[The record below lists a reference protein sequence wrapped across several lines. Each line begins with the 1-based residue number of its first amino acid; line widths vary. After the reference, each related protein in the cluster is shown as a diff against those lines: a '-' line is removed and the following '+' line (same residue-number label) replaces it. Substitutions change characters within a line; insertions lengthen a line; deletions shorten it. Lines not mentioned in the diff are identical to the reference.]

1 MTLANPPWL
10 LLAKLALVVAS
21 VLGASLVARRWG
33 HAAGGWLAGLPVIA
47 GPIIGL
53 LLIDLPPERVRNIC
67 IATLQCQ
74 PALMAYLVL
83 FAHLARHFAWPVCLA
98 ASLVAYA
105 VAGAALLAL
114 DLPETLVALL
124 AVVMPALGQRAMPLR
139 SPGAGARGALPG
151 VELGARMAVA
161 LAIAA
166 AVLWGA
172 NHLPAGL
179 AGLLLAAPIAGVV
192 LPCFTL
198 SRHGSGATVGLLAGF
213 ARGQHGFVVFFVV
226 LVLVLPLWP
235 GALAWLAAVAA
246 AVATPWLV
254 GLVSSARAA
263 T

>member
-1 MTLANPPWL
+1 VTIIASPWL

-33 HAAGGWLAGLPVIA
+33 HAAGGRLAGLPVIA

-53 LLIDLPPERVRNIC
+53 LLIDLPADRVRDIC
-67 IATLQCQ
+67 VATLQCQ

-83 FAHLARHFAWPVCLA
+83 FALMARRFAWPVCLI
-98 ASLVAYA
+98 ASFLVYLG
-105 VAGAALLAL
+105 AGAGLLAL
-114 DLPETLVALL
+114 DLPETLVVSL
-124 AVVMPALGQRAMPLR
+124 AVVMPALGQRAMPR
-139 SPGAGARGALPG
+139 SSSAGARVELPG
-151 VELGARMAVA
+151 VELVARLAVA

-198 SRHGSGATVGLLAGF
+198 SRNGSAATAGLLAGF

-226 LVLVLPLWP
+226 LVLALPLWP
-235 GALAWLAAVAA
+235 AGLAWAVAVVAA
-246 AVATPWLV
+246 AATPWFV
-254 GLVSSARAA
+254 GRFGRARQA

>member
-1 MTLANPPWL
+1 MTLATPPWL

-53 LLIDLPPERVRNIC
+53 LLIDLPAVRVRDIC
-67 IATLQCQ
+67 VATLQCQ
-74 PALMAYLVL
+74 PALMVYLVL
-83 FAHLARHFAWPVCLA
+83 FAQLARRFPWPVCLV
-98 ASLVAYA
+98 ASLLAYLGGGA
-105 VAGAALLAL
+105 VLLL
-114 DLPETLVALL
+114 LHLPEAFVVLL
-124 AVVMPALGQRAMPLR
+124 AVVTPALGQRAMPTQP
-139 SPGAGARGALPG
+139 PGASVRGALPG
-151 VELGARMAVA
+151 VELGARMLVA
-161 LAIAA
+161 LVIAA

-198 SRHGSGATVGLLAGF
+198 SRHGSAAAVGLLAGF
-213 ARGQHGFVVFFVV
+213 ARGQYGFVVFFVV